1 MVEKNGTCNFS
12 RKLGFNEEDDEQVKN
27 KDARVRGGGKVAC
40 RDAAQSDKTKSY
52 P

>member
-12 RKLGFNEEDDEQVKN
+12 RTLGFNEEDDEQGKN
-27 KDARVRGGGKVAC
+27 KDARVRGGKVAC
-40 RDAAQSDKTKSY
+40 RDAAQFDKTKSY